1 MPSQKQDSRKDS
13 RKDGRKTLAQSRQ
26 KAQEMVETPGRQV
39 VGGGALHPSL
49 LGGHL
54 RKKTQ
59 PGAQVLVV
67 DDEVV
72 VRRVI
77 TDYLEGKGYSVTA
90 VDSGQAA
97 LDYLQQNS
105 PGIVLLDIF
114 MPGVNGLEVLRQVKR
129 GQPGVDVLVISGFAD
144 AELERKVR
152 ALGAID
158 CLRKPFDFNTLHT
171 LVAQRLGKSE
181 R

>member
-1 MPSQKQDSRKDS
+1 MPSQKQASRKDS
-13 RKDGRKTLAQSRQ
+13 RKTSAQSQHRT
-26 KAQEMVETPGRQV
+26 QEAVETPHSQV
-39 VGGGALHPSL
+39 VDSGALHPAL

-54 RKKTQ
+54 GKKAQ

-77 TDYLEGKGYSVTA
+77 TDYLEGKGYSVSA

-97 LDYLQQNS
+97 LDYLEQS
-105 PGIVLLDIF
+105 KPGIILLDIF
-114 MPGVNGLEVLRQVKR
+114 MPGVNGLEVLRQVRR

-144 AELERKVR
+144 AELERKVK

-158 CLRKPFDFNTLHT
+158 CLRKPFDFNTLYT
-171 LVAQRLGKSE
+171 LVAQRLGPNE

>member
-1 MPSQKQDSRKDS
+1 MPSQKQASRKDS
-13 RKDGRKTLAQSRQ
+13 RKNSAQNRQ
-26 KAQEMVETPGRQV
+26 TAREMVETPGSQV
-39 VGGGALHPSL
+39 VGSDALHPAL
-49 LGGHL
+49 VGGHL

-97 LDYLQQNS
+97 LDYLEQS
-105 PGIVLLDIF
+105 KPGIILLDIF